1 MDEAWERFE
10 SGIRVSNL
18 RVECVVG
25 VYPEERNTLQPVDID
40 LRLELDWH
48 AAAAS
53 EQLGASVDYALVART
68 VAATLRLGHFLLL
81 ESAALASARAVSAL
95 LALRAPQPLK
105 RLALQLSKPHA
116 LRSQALPSVSLDV
129 AGSRLPRA
137 SDTRSFEVF
146 RTPRVSL
153 YLESLRGPPTL
164 PPGPRR
170 RFETLAIDAPDPAST
185 ERGFAR
191 SDAVSCPRQVDAE
204 GRASALPENLSGAS
218 LYLWAYER
226 GT

>member
-25 VYPEERNTLQPVDID
+25 VYPEERRTLQPVDVD

-53 EQLGASVDYALVART
+53 EQLSASVDYALVART

-95 LALRAPQPLK
+95 LALRSPQPLK

-116 LRSQALPSVSLDV
+116 LKGQALPSVTLDV
-129 AGSRLPRA
+129 SGSRLPQPGA
-137 SDTRSFEVF
+137 AASFEVF
-146 RTPRVSL
+146 HTPRLSL
-153 YLESLRGPPTL
+153 YLESLQGPPSL
-164 PPGPRR
+164 DVSASG
-170 RFETLAIDAPDPAST
+170 RFETFTIDAPDVT
-185 ERGFAR
+185 RAR
-191 SDAVSCPRQVDAE
+191 HEPLTSLRELAVDGQACP
-204 GRASALPENLSGAS
+204 LPETLRGPRI
-218 LYLWAYER
+218 YLWAYEPNALA
-226 GT
+226 